1 MFTLEDEKAFRKAI
15 QEKDILYLKVSVVDA
30 MRSDPTFV
38 RGEVDKVLKI
48 LDEEMP
54 EIYEEYK
61 KFDYEDE
68 LAKKDW
74 DKQYFT
80 KLTYRFQKNFAKS
93 RIPYI
98 KEVGQAVHQDT
109 ARNYA
114 ESMKIGTSSV
124 NEKKTT
130 KAKTNPPKAPA
141 AKVRKISVVGVI
153 AAAATLV
160 LVVVLLIKLF
170 NR

>member
-1 MFTLEDEKAFRKAI
+1 MLDEKAFRKAI
-15 QEKDILYLKVSVVDA
+15 REKDTLYLKVITVNT

-54 EIYEEYK
+54 DIYEEYK
-61 KFDYEDE
+61 KFDYEEE

-93 RIPYI
+93 RIPHI

-109 ARNYA
+109 ARKYA
-114 ESMKIGTSSV
+114 ESMKIGTSPVS
-124 NEKKTT
+124 EKKTT
-130 KAKTNPPKAPA
+130 KANINPPQAPA
-141 AKVRKISVVGVI
+141 AKVQKFPVVGVI
-153 AAAATLV
+153 ATVAALV
-160 LVVVLLIKLF
+160 LVIVLLVKLLGK
-170 NR
+170 